1 MPRSAELD
9 SLFARKQEAFVRKQA
24 AFQKY
29 IDAKNRA
36 NEAHDRMQLAW
47 DRRVTAREEMNREYN
62 SMQQSKG
69 SRDAIWADFNRV
81 RQGNSSRIEQLRQE
95 ADMEHEMM
103 KSCFDSAS
111 AAYSYGNK
119 ADAPMYS
126 SEGHAHKERRD
137 YLNAEVGRLIQ
148 EINSAKSNAKW
159 QTSSSHS
166 NSFQCAKS
174 NFDNAKMMHESAE
187 AEFKSAKAERD
198 VYKTEFDSAQAEF
211 ERLKDACQRK
221 FDEIKANNRK
231 ERERILDKA
240 GVGYLNRQDAKIV
253 KKADGTTQVYHGG
266 LGSGDGFGHG
276 HVALDQS
283 GKRTYSRDAFEK
295 HGSQNYTDR
304 KNGERKSNGGWTE
317 LSTGTIF
324 DSAGNGHNVMF
335 RQGLGKNEGQTL
347 IRDYHGF
354 ESKNYFDKKG
364 SHNHYGNSDKS
375 LYPNEPDRIEDSSK
389 HRNDNAYTGPGH

>member
-9 SLFARKQEAFVRKQA
+9 SLFARKQEAFVCKQA

-47 DRRVTAREEMNREYN
+47 SQRVTAREEMNREYN

-81 RQGNSSRIEQLRQE
+81 RQGNSSRIDQLRQE

-103 KSCFDSAS
+103 KNCFDSAS

-148 EINSAKSNAKW
+148 EINSAKANAKW
-159 QTSSSHS
+159 QTSSSHG

-174 NFDNAKMMHESAE
+174 NFDNAKMIHESAE

-198 VYKTEFDSAQAEF
+198 AYKAEFDSAQAEF
-211 ERLKDACQRK
+211 ERLNDACQRK
-221 FDEIKANNRK
+221 LDEIKANNRK

-266 LGSGDGFGHG
+266 LGSGDGLFHG

-283 GKRTYSRDAFEK
+283 GNKTYSRDAFEK
-295 HGSQNYTDR
+295 HGSQNYVDQKP
-304 KNGERKSNGGWTE
+304 KNWTKQE
-317 LSTGTIF
+317 WGTIGDNHEVTF
-324 DSAGNGHNVMF
+324 VMGVNE
-335 RQGLGKNEGQTL
+335 REGQTL
-347 IRDYHGF
+347 IADGF
-354 ESKNYFDKKG
+354 LDEKAFHAR
-364 SHNHYGNSDKS
+364 HNHYGKNDKTRF
-375 LYPNEPDRIEDSSK
+375 PNEPDWIEDSEK
-389 HRNDNAYTGPGH
+389 HKNDHYYTGPGH

>member
-103 KSCFDSAS
+103 KNCFDSAS

-137 YLNAEVGRLIQ
+137 YLNSEVGRLIQ
-148 EINSAKSNAKW
+148 EINSAKTNAKW

-166 NSFQCAKS
+166 NSFQYAKS

-198 VYKTEFDSAQAEF
+198 AYKAEFDSAQAEF

-221 FDEIKANNRK
+221 LDEIKANNRK

-283 GKRTYSRDAFEK
+283 GNKTYSRDAFEK
-295 HGSQNYTDR
+295 HGSQNYVDR
-304 KNGERKSNGGWTE
+304 KPKNWTKQE
-317 LSTGTIF
+317 WGTIGDNHEVTF
-324 DSAGNGHNVMF
+324 VMGVNE
-335 RQGLGKNEGQTL
+335 REGQTL
-347 IRDYHGF
+347 IADGF
-354 ESKNYFDKKG
+354 LDEKDFHAR
-364 SHNHYGNSDKS
+364 HNHYGKNDKTRF
-375 LYPNEPDRIEDSSK
+375 PNEPDWIEDSEK
-389 HRNDNAYTGPGH
+389 HKNDHYYTGPGH

>member
-1 MPRSAELD
+1 
-9 SLFARKQEAFVRKQA
+9 
-24 AFQKY
+24 
-29 IDAKNRA
+29 
-36 NEAHDRMQLAW
+36 
-47 DRRVTAREEMNREYN
+47 MNREYN

-81 RQGNSSRIEQLRQE
+81 RQENSSRIDQIRQE

-103 KSCFDSAS
+103 KNCFDSAS
-111 AAYSYGNK
+111 AAYEYGNK
-119 ADAPMYS
+119 ADAPMYA
-126 SEGHAHKERRD
+126 SEGHMHKDRRD
-137 YLNAEVGRLIQ
+137 DLNAEVGRLIQ
-148 EINSAKSNAKW
+148 EINNAKANAKW
-159 QTSSSHS
+159 QTSSSHG
-166 NSFQCAKS
+166 NSFQSAKS
-174 NFDNAKMMHESAE
+174 NFNNAKMLHESAE
-187 AEFKSAKAERD
+187 AEFKNAKAERD
-198 VYKTEFDSAQAEF
+198 AYKAEFDSAQAEF
-211 ERLKDACQRK
+211 ERLKDECQRK
-221 FDEIKANNRK
+221 LNEIKANNQK

-266 LGSGDGFGHG
+266 LGSGDGLFHG

-283 GKRTYSRDAFEK
+283 GNKTYSRDAFEK

-304 KNGERKSNGGWTE
+304 KTGERKSNGGWTE
-317 LSTGTIF
+317 LSTGTII
-324 DSAGNGHNVMF
+324 DEAGNGHNVMF

-364 SHNHYGNSDKS
+364 SHNHYGNNDKS
-375 LYPNEPDRIEDSSK
+375 LYPNEPNRIEDSSK

>member
-47 DRRVTAREEMNREYN
+47 GQRVTAREEMNREYN

-81 RQGNSSRIEQLRQE
+81 RQGNSSRIDQLRQE

-103 KSCFDSAS
+103 KNCFDSAS

-174 NFDNAKMMHESAE
+174 NFDNAKMIHESAE

-198 VYKTEFDSAQAEF
+198 AYKAEFDSAQAEF
-211 ERLKDACQRK
+211 ERLNDACQRK
-221 FDEIKANNRK
+221 LNEIKENNQK

-266 LGSGDGFGHG
+266 LGL
-276 HVALDQS
+276 VMV
-283 GKRTYSRDAFEK
+283 YSMDMLHLISPER
-295 HGSQNYTDR
+295 R
-304 KNGERKSNGGWTE
+304 LIVVMLLKNMAAKIIQIER
-317 LSTGTIF
+317 L
-324 DSAGNGHNVMF
+324 V
-335 RQGLGKNEGQTL
+335 
-347 IRDYHGF
+347 
-354 ESKNYFDKKG
+354 KG
-364 SHNHYGNSDKS
+364 SRTADGLS
-375 LYPNEPDRIEDSSK
+375 LVLEQFLTVLEMDI
-389 HRNDNAYTGPGH
+389 T

>member
-47 DRRVTAREEMNREYN
+47 NQRVTAREEMNREYN

-81 RQGNSSRIEQLRQE
+81 RQGNSSRIDQLRQE
-95 ADMEHEMM
+95 ADLEHEMM
-103 KSCFDSAS
+103 KNCFDSAS
-111 AAYSYGNK
+111 AAYLYGNK

-174 NFDNAKMMHESAE
+174 NFDNAKMIHESAE

-198 VYKTEFDSAQAEF
+198 AYKTEFDSAQAEF
-211 ERLKDACQRK
+211 ERLNDACQRK
-221 FDEIKANNRK
+221 LDEIKANNRK

-266 LGSGDGFGHG
+266 LGSGDGLFH
-276 HVALDQS
+276 
-283 GKRTYSRDAFEK
+283 
-295 HGSQNYTDR
+295 
-304 KNGERKSNGGWTE
+304 
-317 LSTGTIF
+317 
-324 DSAGNGHNVMF
+324 
-335 RQGLGKNEGQTL
+335 
-347 IRDYHGF
+347 
-354 ESKNYFDKKG
+354 
-364 SHNHYGNSDKS
+364 
-375 LYPNEPDRIEDSSK
+375 
-389 HRNDNAYTGPGH
+389 

>member
-103 KSCFDSAS
+103 KNCFDSAS

-119 ADAPMYS
+119 VDAPMYS

-137 YLNAEVGRLIQ
+137 YLNSEVGRLIQ
-148 EINSAKSNAKW
+148 EINSAKTNAKW

-166 NSFQCAKS
+166 NSFQYAKS

-198 VYKTEFDSAQAEF
+198 AYKAEFDSAQAEF

-295 HGSQNYTDR
+295 HGSQNYVDAQYGTFGEKSAKVYSDKR
-304 KNGERKSNGGWTE
+304 KGHSGWQNVLYSGDGNFKPGGTHGHVLINE
-317 LSTGTIF
+317 A
-324 DSAGNGHNVMF
+324 DSVINW
-335 RQGLGKNEGQTL
+335 RDEGQKRGDEYF
-347 IRDYHGF
+347 IDG
-354 ESKNYFDKKG
+354 SKDD
-364 SHNHYGNSDKS
+364 HT
-375 LYPNEPDRIEDSSK
+375 RI
-389 HRNDNAYTGPGH
+389 

>member
-9 SLFARKQEAFVRKQA
+9 NLFARKQEAFARKQA

-47 DRRVTAREEMNREYN
+47 NQRVTAREEMNREYN

-81 RQGNSSRIEQLRQE
+81 RQGNSSRIDQLRQE

-103 KSCFDSAS
+103 KNCFDSAS
-111 AAYSYGNK
+111 AAYEYGNK

-148 EINSAKSNAKW
+148 EINNAKANAKW
-159 QTSSSHS
+159 QTSSSHG
-166 NSFQCAKS
+166 NSFQSAKS
-174 NFDNAKMMHESAE
+174 NFNSAKMLHESAE
-187 AEFKSAKAERD
+187 TEFKNAKAERD
-198 VYKTEFDSAQAEF
+198 AYKAEFDSAQAEF
-211 ERLKDACQRK
+211 ERLKNECQRK
-221 FDEIKANNRK
+221 LNEIKANNQK
-231 ERERILDKA
+231 ERDRILDKA
-240 GVGYLNRQDAKIV
+240 GVSYLNRQDAKIV

-266 LGSGDGFGHG
+266 LGSGDGLFHG

-283 GKRTYSRDAFEK
+283 GQKTYSRDAFEK
-295 HGSQNYTDR
+295 HGSQNYVDQKP
-304 KNGERKSNGGWTE
+304 KNWTKQE
-317 LSTGTIF
+317 WGTIGDNHEVTF
-324 DSAGNGHNVMF
+324 VMGINA
-335 RQGLGKNEGQTL
+335 REGQTL
-347 IRDYHGF
+347 IADGF
-354 ESKNYFDKKG
+354 LDEKAFHAR
-364 SHNHYGNSDKS
+364 HNHYGKNDKTRF
-375 LYPNEPDRIEDSSK
+375 PNEPDWIEDSEK
-389 HRNDNAYTGPGH
+389 HKNDHYYTGPGH

>member
-9 SLFARKQEAFVRKQA
+9 NLFARKQEAFARKQA

-47 DRRVTAREEMNREYN
+47 NQRVTAREEMNREYN

-81 RQGNSSRIEQLRQE
+81 RQGNSSRIDQLRQE

-103 KSCFDSAS
+103 KNCFDSAS

-148 EINSAKSNAKW
+148 EINSAKANAKW

-174 NFDNAKMMHESAE
+174 NFDNVKMMHESAE

-198 VYKTEFDSAQAEF
+198 AYKAEFDSAQAEF

-221 FDEIKANNRK
+221 LNEIKANNQK
-231 ERERILDKA
+231 ERDCILDKA
-240 GVGYLNRQDAKIV
+240 GVNYLNRQDAKIV

-266 LGSGDGFGHG
+266 LGSGDGLFHG

-283 GKRTYSRDAFEK
+283 GNKTYSRDAFEK
-295 HGSQNYTDR
+295 HGSQNYVDQKP
-304 KNGERKSNGGWTE
+304 KNWTKQEWGVIGDDHEVTFVVGMNER
-317 LSTGTIF
+317 
-324 DSAGNGHNVMF
+324 
-335 RQGLGKNEGQTL
+335 EGQTF
-347 IRDYHGF
+347 IADGF
-354 ESKNYFDKKG
+354 LDEKDFHAR
-364 SHNHYGNSDKS
+364 HNHYGKNDKTRF
-375 LYPNEPDRIEDSSK
+375 PNESDWIEDSKK
-389 HRNDNAYTGPGH
+389 HKNNHYYTGPGH

>member
-47 DRRVTAREEMNREYN
+47 DRRVAAREEMNREYN

-103 KSCFDSAS
+103 KNCFDSAS

-148 EINSAKSNAKW
+148 EINSAKTNAKW

-166 NSFQCAKS
+166 NSFQRAKS

-198 VYKTEFDSAQAEF
+198 AYKAEFDSAQAEF

-221 FDEIKANNRK
+221 LDEIKANNRK

-283 GKRTYSRDAFEK
+283 GNKTYSRDAFEK

-304 KNGERKSNGGWTE
+304 KTGERKSNGGWTE
-317 LSTGTIF
+317 LSTGTII
-324 DSAGNGHNVMF
+324 DEAGNGHNVMF

-364 SHNHYGNSDKS
+364 SHNHYGNNDKS

>member
-1 MPRSAELD
+1 MPRSVELD
-9 SLFARKQEAFVRKQA
+9 NLFARKQEAFARKQV

-29 IDAKNRA
+29 VDARNRA
-36 NEAHDRMQLAW
+36 NEAHDRMQSAW
-47 DRRVTAREEMNREYN
+47 DQRVAAREEMNREFE
-62 SMQQSKG
+62 SMQQSKD

-81 RQGNSSRIEQLRQE
+81 CQENSSRIDQLRQE

-103 KSCFDSAS
+103 KNCFDSAS

-148 EINSAKSNAKW
+148 EINNVKASAKW
-159 QTSSSHS
+159 QTSGSHG
-166 NSFQCAKS
+166 NSFQSAKN
-174 NFDNAKMMHESAE
+174 NFNNAKMLHESAE

-198 VYKTEFDSAQAEF
+198 AYKTEFDSAQAEF

-221 FDEIKANNRK
+221 LDEIKANNRK

-240 GVGYLNRQDAKIV
+240 GVDYLNRQDAKIV

-266 LGSGDGFGHG
+266 LGSGDGLFHG

-283 GKRTYSRDAFEK
+283 GKKTYSRDAFEK
-295 HGSQNYTDR
+295 HGSQNYVDQKP
-304 KNGERKSNGGWTE
+304 KNWTKQEWGIIGDDHEVTFVVGMNER
-317 LSTGTIF
+317 
-324 DSAGNGHNVMF
+324 
-335 RQGLGKNEGQTL
+335 EGQTL
-347 IRDYHGF
+347 IADGF
-354 ESKNYFDKKG
+354 QDEKDFHAR
-364 SHNHYGNSDKS
+364 HNHYGKNDKIRF
-375 LYPNEPDRIEDSSK
+375 PNEPDWIEDSEK
-389 HRNDNAYTGPGH
+389 HKNDHYYTGPGH

>member
-9 SLFARKQEAFVRKQA
+9 NLFARKQEAFVRKQA

-47 DRRVTAREEMNREYN
+47 DRRVAAREEMNREYN

-81 RQGNSSRIEQLRQE
+81 CQENSSRIDQLRQE

-103 KSCFDSAS
+103 KNCFDSAS
-111 AAYSYGNK
+111 AAYEYGNK

-148 EINSAKSNAKW
+148 EINNAKANAKW
-159 QTSSSHS
+159 QTSGSCG
-166 NSFQCAKS
+166 NSFQFAKN

-198 VYKTEFDSAQAEF
+198 AYKAEFDSAQAEF

-221 FDEIKANNRK
+221 LDEIKANNRK

-295 HGSQNYTDR
+295 HGSQNYIDDPALVGY
-304 KNGERKSNGGWTE
+304 KANGQWSDIRHGWVGDKKVTWSE
-317 LSTGTIF
+317 GTGT
-324 DSAGNGHNVMF
+324 NV
-335 RQGLGKNEGQTL
+335 GQTL
-347 IRDYHGF
+347 ITDGWLT
-354 ESKNYFDKKG
+354 KDDFDKR
-364 SHNHYGNSDKS
+364 HDHYGVDTK
-375 LYPNEPDRIEDSSK
+375 YGTGKRIEDVTDSIGRKKYYS
-389 HRNDNAYTGPGH
+389 GPGK

>member
-81 RQGNSSRIEQLRQE
+81 RQGNSSRIDQLRQE

-103 KSCFDSAS
+103 KNCFDSAS

-148 EINSAKSNAKW
+148 EINSAKSNTKW

-354 ESKNYFDKKG
+354 ESKNNFHEKG
-364 SHNHYGNSDKS
+364 GHNHYGNSDKR
-375 LYPNEPDRIEDSSK
+375 LYPNEPDRIENSSK
-389 HRNDNAYTGPGH
+389 HKNDNTYTGPGH

>member
-9 SLFARKQEAFVRKQA
+9 SLFARKQEAFGRKQA

-29 IDAKNRA
+29 VDARNRA
-36 NEAHDRMQLAW
+36 NEAHDKMQSAW
-47 DRRVTAREEMNREYN
+47 DQRVAAREEMNREFE
-62 SMQQSKG
+62 SMQQSKD
-69 SRDAIWADFNRV
+69 SRDAIWADFNRLC
-81 RQGNSSRIEQLRQE
+81 QENSSRINQIRQE

-103 KSCFDSAS
+103 KNCFDSAS
-111 AAYSYGNK
+111 AAYEYGNK
-119 ADAPMYS
+119 ADAPMYA
-126 SEGHAHKERRD
+126 SEGHMHKDRRD
-137 YLNAEVGRLIQ
+137 DLNAEVGRLIQ
-148 EINSAKSNAKW
+148 EINNAKANAKW
-159 QTSSSHS
+159 QTSSSHG

-174 NFDNAKMMHESAE
+174 NFDNAKMLHESAE

-198 VYKTEFDSAQAEF
+198 AYKTEFDSAQAEF

-221 FDEIKANNRK
+221 LDEIKANNRK

-266 LGSGDGFGHG
+266 LGSGDGLFHG

-283 GKRTYSRDAFEK
+283 GNKTYSRDAFEK

-304 KNGERKSNGGWTE
+304 KTGERKSNGGWTE

-354 ESKNYFDKKG
+354 ESKNNFHEKG
-364 SHNHYGNSDKS
+364 GHNHYGNSDKR
-375 LYPNEPDRIEDSSK
+375 LYPNEPDRIEDSSR
-389 HRNDNAYTGPGH
+389 HRNDNSYTGPGH

>member
-103 KSCFDSAS
+103 KNCFDSAS

-148 EINSAKSNAKW
+148 EINSAKFNAKW

>member
-103 KSCFDSAS
+103 KNCFDSAS

-137 YLNAEVGRLIQ
+137 YLNSEVGRLIQ
-148 EINSAKSNAKW
+148 EINSAKTNAKW

-166 NSFQCAKS
+166 NSFQYAKS

-198 VYKTEFDSAQAEF
+198 AYKAEFDSAQAEF

-221 FDEIKANNRK
+221 LDEIKANNRK

-266 LGSGDGFGHG
+266 LGSGDGLFHG

-283 GKRTYSRDAFEK
+283 GNKTYSRDAFEK
-295 HGSQNYTDR
+295 HGSQNYVDR
-304 KNGERKSNGGWTE
+304 KPKNWTKQE
-317 LSTGTIF
+317 WGTIGDNHEVTF
-324 DSAGNGHNVMF
+324 VMGVNE
-335 RQGLGKNEGQTL
+335 REGQTL
-347 IRDYHGF
+347 IADGF
-354 ESKNYFDKKG
+354 LDEKDFHAR
-364 SHNHYGNSDKS
+364 HNHYGKNDKTRF
-375 LYPNEPDRIEDSSK
+375 PNEPDWIEDSEK
-389 HRNDNAYTGPGH
+389 HKNDHYYTGPGH

>member
-1 MPRSAELD
+1 MPRSTELD

-103 KSCFDSAS
+103 KNCFDSAS

-148 EINSAKSNAKW
+148 EINSAKANAKW

-198 VYKTEFDSAQAEF
+198 AYKTEFDSAQAEF

-221 FDEIKANNRK
+221 LDEIKANNRK

-266 LGSGDGFGHG
+266 LGSGDGLFHG
-276 HVALDQS
+276 HVALDRS
-283 GKRTYSRDAFEK
+283 GQKTYSRDAFEK
-295 HGSQNYTDR
+295 HGSQNYVDQKP
-304 KNGERKSNGGWTE
+304 KNWTKQE
-317 LSTGTIF
+317 WGTIGDNHEVTF
-324 DSAGNGHNVMF
+324 VMGINE
-335 RQGLGKNEGQTL
+335 REGQTL
-347 IRDYHGF
+347 IADGF
-354 ESKNYFDKKG
+354 LDEKAFHAR
-364 SHNHYGNSDKS
+364 HNHYGKNDKTRF
-375 LYPNEPDRIEDSSK
+375 PNEPDWIEDSEK
-389 HRNDNAYTGPGH
+389 HKNDHYYTGPGH

>member
-1 MPRSAELD
+1 MPRSTELD

-103 KSCFDSAS
+103 KNCFDSAS

-148 EINSAKSNAKW
+148 EINNAKASAKW
-159 QTSSSHS
+159 QTSGSHG
-166 NSFQCAKS
+166 NSFQSAKS
-174 NFDNAKMMHESAE
+174 NFNNAKMLHESAE
-187 AEFKSAKAERD
+187 TEFKNAKAERD
-198 VYKTEFDSAQAEF
+198 AYKAEFDSAQAEF
-211 ERLKDACQRK
+211 ERLKNECQRK
-221 FDEIKANNRK
+221 LNEIKANNQK
-231 ERERILDKA
+231 ERDHILDKA
-240 GVGYLNRQDAKIV
+240 GVSYLNRQDAKIV

-266 LGSGDGFGHG
+266 LGSGDGLFHG

-283 GKRTYSRDAFEK
+283 GNKTYSRDAFEK
-295 HGSQNYTDR
+295 HGSQNYTDSSLQ
-304 KNGERKSNGGWTE
+304 NGTYDGVFNGQPARIKV
-317 LSTGTIF
+317 S
-324 DSAGNGHNVMF
+324 DAGNSNQTQIFYG
-335 RQGLGKNEGQTL
+335 GKGA
-347 IRDYHGF
+347 
-354 ESKNYFDKKG
+354 
-364 SHNHYGNSDKS
+364 
-375 LYPNEPDRIEDSSK
+375 PD
-389 HRNDNAYTGPGH
+389 GPGHNHVNYVNGKLQFWREHGETLYRDDKKKQINNL

>member
-47 DRRVTAREEMNREYN
+47 DRRVAAREEMNREYN

-103 KSCFDSAS
+103 KNCFDSAS

-148 EINSAKSNAKW
+148 EINSAKTNAKW

-166 NSFQCAKS
+166 NSFQYAKS

-198 VYKTEFDSAQAEF
+198 AYKAEFDSAQAEF

-295 HGSQNYTDR
+295 HGSQNYVDAQYGTFGEKSAKVYSDKR
-304 KNGERKSNGGWTE
+304 KGHSGWQNVLYSGDGNFKPGGTHGHVLINE
-317 LSTGTIF
+317 A
-324 DSAGNGHNVMF
+324 DSVINW
-335 RQGLGKNEGQTL
+335 RDEGQKRGDEYF
-347 IRDYHGF
+347 IDG
-354 ESKNYFDKKG
+354 SKDD
-364 SHNHYGNSDKS
+364 HT
-375 LYPNEPDRIEDSSK
+375 RI
-389 HRNDNAYTGPGH
+389 

>member
-9 SLFARKQEAFVRKQA
+9 NLFARKQEAFVRKQA

-36 NEAHDRMQLAW
+36 DKAYDRMQLAW
-47 DRRVTAREEMNREYN
+47 GQRVAARDEMNREYN

-69 SRDAIWADFNRV
+69 SRDAIWADFNRLC
-81 RQGNSSRIEQLRQE
+81 QENNSRINQIRQE

-103 KSCFDSAS
+103 KNCFDSAS

-148 EINSAKSNAKW
+148 EINSAKANAKW

-166 NSFQCAKS
+166 NSFQYAKS
-174 NFDNAKMMHESAE
+174 NFDNAKMLHESAE

-221 FDEIKANNRK
+221 LNEIKANNQK
-231 ERERILDKA
+231 ERDRILDKA
-240 GVGYLNRQDAKIV
+240 GVSYLNRQDAKIV

-266 LGSGDGFGHG
+266 LGSGDGLFHG

-283 GKRTYSRDAFEK
+283 GNKTYSRDAFEK
-295 HGSQNYTDR
+295 HGSQNYVDDPALV
-304 KNGERKSNGGWTE
+304 KYKANGQWSDIRHGWVDDKKVTWSE
-317 LSTGTIF
+317 GTGT
-324 DSAGNGHNVMF
+324 NV
-335 RQGLGKNEGQTL
+335 GQTL
-347 IRDYHGF
+347 ITDGWLT
-354 ESKNYFDKKG
+354 KDDFDKR
-364 SHNHYGNSDKS
+364 HDHYGVDTK
-375 LYPNEPDRIEDSSK
+375 YGTGKRIEDVTDSIGRKKYYS
-389 HRNDNAYTGPGH
+389 GPGK